1 VRALDARKEEPTL
14 CAAIRTQPL
23 HANGRYSPKSDHL
36 LRCHEMTLWARSGL
50 MHCNIIAEKE
60 PDYQHLYPQ
69 CAVRCIT
76 FVQGRAGTFQMR
88 LHWLAQI
95 S

>member
-36 LRCHEMTLWARSGL
+36 LRCHEMTLWAKSDQSAAQQ
-50 MHCNIIAEKE
+50 IAMLPE
-60 PDYQHLYPQ
+60 
-69 CAVRCIT
+69 
-76 FVQGRAGTFQMR
+76 GRLTAT
-88 LHWLAQI
+88 
-95 S
+95 